1 MIPRL
6 GAIAVVL
13 RGDQV
18 LLVQRGKDPGRGLWG
33 YPGGAVEWGETAAE
47 AAIREL
53 REETGVIATPG
64 PLIGHSD
71 VIHREAHTDQG
82 TAKGE
87 VTHHFFLAATLCTYV
102 SGEPVAADD
111 AADAKWVPHE
121 VVLKEKLPMS
131 ADVGRVLEQA
141 LTAQ

>member
-1 MIPRL
+1 MTPLL

-33 YPGGAVEWGETAAE
+33 YPGGGVEWGESVAE

-53 REETGVIATPG
+53 REETGVLATPG
-64 PLIGHSD
+64 PCIGHVD
-71 VIHREAHTDQG
+71 VIRRGADG
-82 TAKGE
+82 RGGPGDP
-87 VTHHFFLAATLCTYV
+87 VTHHYFLAATLCAYQ

-111 AADAKWVPHE
+111 AADAKWVAQDI
-121 VVLKEKLPMS
+121 VLQRDLYMS
-131 ADVGRVLEQA
+131 PDVDRILKQA
-141 LTAQ
+141 LAAR

>member
-1 MIPRL
+1 MTPLL

-33 YPGGAVEWGETAAE
+33 YPGGGVEWGETAAQ

-64 PLIGHSD
+64 PCIGHVD
-71 VIHREAHTDQG
+71 VIRRGADGQG
-82 TAKGE
+82 RPSDP
-87 VTHHFFLAATLCTYV
+87 VTHHYFLAATLCTYV
-102 SGEPVAADD
+102 SGDPVAADD
-111 AADAKWVPHE
+111 AADAKWVTHDI
-121 VVLKEKLPMS
+121 VLQGDLYMSPDVDRILKL
-131 ADVGRVLEQA
+131 A
-141 LTAQ
+141 LAAS

>member
-1 MIPRL
+1 MTPRL

-33 YPGGAVEWGETAAE
+33 YPGGAVEWGETAAQ

-53 REETGVIATPG
+53 AEETGVTATPG

-71 VIHREAHTDQG
+71 VIHREDG
-82 TAKGE
+82 I
-87 VTHHFFLAATLCTYV
+87 VTHHYFLAATLCTYV
-102 SGEPVAADD
+102 SGEPLAADD
-111 AADAKWVPHE
+111 AADAKWVPHDI
-121 VVLKEKLPMS
+121 VLQRKLPMS
-131 ADVGRVLEQA
+131 ADVERVLKQA
-141 LTAQ
+141 LAAV